1 MGVRFVTAQSTRHMH
16 YIMTCLSGDCV
27 VLVTITVTTNLCTK
41 ETLCSPGVGCVR
53 ASLDYGARDTL
64 DCTLVINTGCAL
76 RMTGVEWVSNGYRN
90 VTAPSTRHVHYTMT
104 CLSSV
109 RSVSGRYQ
117 VGVRSVP
124 ELCRMGSAALGRG
137 G

>member
-1 MGVRFVTAQSTRHMH
+1 MELCIGVGRCLLHAATDRGSFASPMKLAGDHPFLPCPVDVWWMSDGCTCQMGVRFVTAQSTRHMH

-64 DCTLVINTGCAL
+64 DCTLVISTVCAL
-76 RMTGVEWVSNGYRN
+76 RMRA
-90 VTAPSTRHVHYTMT
+90 TA
-104 CLSSV
+104 L
-109 RSVSGRYQ
+109 
-117 VGVRSVP
+117 
-124 ELCRMGSAALGRG
+124 LDA
-137 G
+137 

>member
-1 MGVRFVTAQSTRHMH
+1 MH

-64 DCTLVINTGCAL
+64 DCTLVISILHAL
-76 RMTGVEWVSNGYRN
+76 RMRA
-90 VTAPSTRHVHYTMT
+90 TA
-104 CLSSV
+104 L
-109 RSVSGRYQ
+109 
-117 VGVRSVP
+117 
-124 ELCRMGSAALGRG
+124 LDA
-137 G
+137 